1 MTSHSRRKH
10 AFCGASSASRWMKC
24 PGSLYLGHGLRTPVK
39 SWTIEGT
46 RGHELAE
53 KMIARWQQMGTL
65 DQAFIDQ
72 KCEEYK
78 DTEEPDEWSRGCR
91 RRNMALYCAEYV
103 GAVEEELKIFISK
116 PNIMVEKQLDL
127 DADLHMFGTL
137 DFFATGYA
145 DRQRAVGTGFEWISN
160 DPIGLIVDFK
170 YGKGVQV
177 VAGENWQLAYYACML
192 AKNSRLDLDGVKVVI
207 FQPRADIKKSS
218 VFYTK
223 ADLADAHA
231 RLRSGAI
238 KAIYQAAVRE
248 PELHAGEHCRFCA
261 AKDSC
266 QEYADFGKPKAEPAA
281 AEPTREIV
289 EDQITTT
296 FTDLE

>member
-1 MTSHSRRKH
+1 
-10 AFCGASSASRWMKC
+10 
-24 PGSLYLGHGLRTPVK
+24 
-39 SWTIEGT
+39 
-46 RGHELAE
+46 
-53 KMIARWQQMGTL
+53 MGTL

-103 GAVEEELKIFISK
+103 GAVEEELKMFTGK

-137 DFFATGYA
+137 DFFATGHVIKTLNGCTPEES
-145 DRQRAVGTGFEWISN
+145 QELT
-160 DPIGLIVDFK
+160 PTGLIVDFK

-192 AKNSRLDLDGVKVVI
+192 AKNSRLDLAGVKVVI

-218 VFYTK
+218 VFYTR
-223 ADLADAHA
+223 AELVEAHT
-231 RLRSGAI
+231 RLRCGAI

-266 QEYADFGKPKAEPAA
+266 QEYADFGTKKEPVA
-281 AEPTREIV
+281 AEPSPEIV